1 MPKQQGDVGPGDTD
15 KGFPRD
21 KIYLCCDARHSNF
34 KNSYFLYSIKA
45 SGRFDSLYTHI
56 LWTEGVQGFPM
67 LSWWMSAPEDVNV
80 ELKIPDEFRLW
91 RWCRHPAVASQ
102 CRSCQTRST
111 LFGNPWCHRK
121 LKRRINFKYKF
132 WPFKRY
138 QMHWWQLTLAF
149 RTDIFQST
157 LDPVDP
163 INIHV
168 LQNVPAICCK
178 I

>member
-1 MPKQQGDVGPGDTD
+1 MYEAVALMPKQQGDVGPGDTD

-34 KNSYFLYSIKA
+34 KNSWFLYRLKTSR
-45 SGRFDSLYTHI
+45 RFDSLYIYI

-111 LFGNPWCHRK
+111 LFGNPCVIGNWKHAPILNISFDLSNVTRCIDDSWH
-121 LKRRINFKYKF
+121 
-132 WPFKRY
+132 WP
-138 QMHWWQLTLAF
+138 
-149 RTDIFQST
+149 
-157 LDPVDP
+157 
-163 INIHV
+163 
-168 LQNVPAICCK
+168 
-178 I
+178 